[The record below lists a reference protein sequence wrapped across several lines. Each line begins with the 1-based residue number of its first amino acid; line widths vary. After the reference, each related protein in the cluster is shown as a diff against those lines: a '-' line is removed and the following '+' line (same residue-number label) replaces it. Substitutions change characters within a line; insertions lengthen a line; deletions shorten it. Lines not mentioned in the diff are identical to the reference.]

1 MKNSIKGF
9 VYLCIITLFTACSFK
24 PTSLEINQ
32 YAINFKLKENKFNNT
47 LNELY
52 IEEPSVNK
60 SFNNRSIFYTTK
72 AYQFEEYA
80 LNKWINKPSDMIY
93 NNLFEAFEASNIY
106 KTVLKEK
113 RKDDFTYVLKTD
125 VIDIYNSVENDKSYA
140 VLKVKFYL
148 QMNKENI
155 KTYTY
160 DKKIQALSNTPYGF
174 IVAIN
179 EAFEEAVNEWILEIS
194 KLR

>member
-1 MKNSIKGF
+1 
-9 VYLCIITLFTACSFK
+9 
-24 PTSLEINQ
+24 
-32 YAINFKLKENKFNNT
+32 
-47 LNELY
+47 
-52 IEEPSVNK
+52 
-60 SFNNRSIFYTTK
+60 SIFYTTK

-113 RKDDFTYVLKTD
+113 RKDDSAYVLKTD

-174 IVAIN
+174 VVAIN

>member
-1 MKNSIKGF
+1 
-9 VYLCIITLFTACSFK
+9 
-24 PTSLEINQ
+24 
-32 YAINFKLKENKFNNT
+32 
-47 LNELY
+47 
-52 IEEPSVNK
+52 
-60 SFNNRSIFYTTK
+60 
-72 AYQFEEYA
+72 
-80 LNKWINKPSDMIY
+80 MIY

-113 RKDDFTYVLKTD
+113 RKDDFAYVLKTD

-160 DKKIQALSNTPYGF
+160 DKKIQALSNTHYGF
-174 IVAIN
+174 VVAIN
-179 EAFEEAVNEWILEIS
+179 ESFEEAVNEWILEIS

>member
-9 VYLCIITLFTACSFK
+9 IYLCIIILFTACSFK

-80 LNKWINKPSDMIY
+80 LNKWINKPSDMIHT
-93 NNLFEAFEASNIY
+93 NIIEAFEYSNIY
-106 KTVLKEK
+106 RTIHKEK
-113 RKDDFTYVLKTD
+113 RKDKSNYVLKTD
-125 VIDIYNSVENDKSYA
+125 VIDIYNMIQNDKSYA

-174 IVAIN
+174 VVAIN